1 MAGCLVEYLVVD
13 WVAGKAE
20 QRVVE
25 LVAQWVLILAVWKA
39 WSSVV
44 TMDFLKADEKVEP
57 SAKR

>member
-1 MAGCLVEYLVVD
+1 LVEYLVVD